1 MSTHE
6 TLFREEVIQPGSDRS
21 FGMVVGG
28 ILSAIGA
35 YQLIEAS
42 GTYLWFLV
50 PGVLL
55 IVLGLLAPRVLHPL
69 NVGWTRLGLLL
80 GRVVTPIVMFLIYAI
95 SVVPTAIVLRLA
107 GKDLLQLK
115 PRPDQSSYWQVRE
128 PPGPPPESLRD
139 QF

>member
-6 TLFREEVIQPGSDRS
+6 TLIREEVIEPGSDRS
-21 FGMVVGG
+21 FGLVVGG
-28 ILSAIGA
+28 VLGAIGA
-35 YQLIEAS
+35 YQLVSAS
-42 GTYLWFLV
+42 AWYLWFLA
-50 PGVLL
+50 PGAML
-55 IVLGLLAPRVLHPL
+55 IVLGLFAPRVLRPL

-80 GRVVTPIVMFLIYAI
+80 GRVITPIVMFLIYAI
-95 SVVPTAIVLRLA
+95 SVVPTAIALRLA

-115 PRPDQSSYWQVRE
+115 PRPDQSSYWHVRE